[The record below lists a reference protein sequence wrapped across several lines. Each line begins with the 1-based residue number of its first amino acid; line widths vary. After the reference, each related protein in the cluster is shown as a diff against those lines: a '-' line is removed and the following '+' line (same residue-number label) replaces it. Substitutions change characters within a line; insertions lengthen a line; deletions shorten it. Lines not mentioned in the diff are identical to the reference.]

1 MEKILVPG
9 GRLELN
15 EIISDKTKKANTYL
29 SQIYDIDEKVKLM
42 YVIGDKIV
50 GYITTQKL
58 HYTNKGAYIKYFGRR
73 IYTYE
78 FAPVDFYGMEF
89 VGGRK

>member
-1 MEKILVPG
+1 MRKIIV
-9 GRLELN
+9 N
-15 EIISDKTKKANTYL
+15 KAHAYAVAFDVSL
-29 SQIYDIDEKVKLM
+29 IVLDIFYDTDENVKLM
-42 YVIGDKIV
+42 YAIEDKII

-73 IYTYE
+73 IYMYE

-89 VGGRK
+89 KGSSR

>member
-1 MEKILVPG
+1 MKKIRV
-9 GRLELN
+9 
-15 EIISDKTKKANTYL
+15 DKAYAYSVAFDVNL
-29 SQIYDIDEKVKLM
+29 IVLDIIYDTDEKVKLM
-42 YVIGDKIV
+42 YVIGDKII

-73 IYTYE
+73 IYMFE

-89 VGGRK
+89 IGK

>member
-29 SQIYDIDEKVKLM
+29 SQIYDIDEKEKKVSIAMPYKE
-42 YVIGDKIV
+42 
-50 GYITTQKL
+50 
-58 HYTNKGAYIKYFGRR
+58 GRLVVLSMGMR
-73 IYTYE
+73 
-78 FAPVDFYGMEF
+78 FVAFFSFLWYG
-89 VGGRK
+89 G

>member
-29 SQIYDIDEKVKLM
+29 SQIYDIDENEKKVSIAMPYK
-42 YVIGDKIV
+42 
-50 GYITTQKL
+50 
-58 HYTNKGAYIKYFGRR
+58 
-73 IYTYE
+73 E
-78 FAPVDFYGMEF
+78 
-89 VGGRK
+89 

>member
-1 MEKILVPG
+1 MRKVIVNKVHAYSVAFDVSLIV
-9 GRLELN
+9 LD
-15 EIISDKTKKANTYL
+15 IINDT
-29 SQIYDIDEKVKLM
+29 DEKVKLM
-42 YVIGDKIV
+42 YAIGDKII

-73 IYTYE
+73 IYMYE

-89 VGGRK
+89 KGSAK

>member
-1 MEKILVPG
+1 MRKVVV
-9 GRLELN
+9 N
-15 EIISDKTKKANTYL
+15 KAHAYSVAFDVSL
-29 SQIYDIDEKVKLM
+29 IALDIIYDIDEKIKLM
-42 YVIGDKIV
+42 YVIGDKII

-89 VGGRK
+89 KGSSR

>member
-1 MEKILVPG
+1 MRKIVV
-9 GRLELN
+9 N
-15 EIISDKTKKANTYL
+15 KAHTYAVAFGVSL
-29 SQIYDIDEKVKLM
+29 IVLDIIYDTDEKVKLM
-42 YVIGDKIV
+42 YAIEDKII

-73 IYTYE
+73 IYLFE

-89 VGGRK
+89 RGSSR

>member
-1 MEKILVPG
+1 MRKVIVNKCHAYPVSFNVSLIILD
-9 GRLELN
+9 
-15 EIISDKTKKANTYL
+15 IIN
-29 SQIYDIDEKVKLM
+29 DIDEKVKLM
-42 YVIGDKIV
+42 YVIEDKII

-73 IYTYE
+73 IYLFE

>member
-1 MEKILVPG
+1 MRKVVV
-9 GRLELN
+9 N
-15 EIISDKTKKANTYL
+15 KAHAYAVAFDVSL
-29 SQIYDIDEKVKLM
+29 IVLDIIYDTDEKVKLM
-42 YVIGDKIV
+42 YAIEDKII

-73 IYTYE
+73 IYMYE

-89 VGGRK
+89 KGSSR

>member
-1 MEKILVPG
+1 MRKIVVNKVPAYAVAFDVS
-9 GRLELN
+9 LIVLD
-15 EIISDKTKKANTYL
+15 I
-29 SQIYDIDEKVKLM
+29 IYDTDEKVKLM
-42 YVIGDKIV
+42 YVIDDKII

-73 IYTYE
+73 IYMYE

-89 VGGRK
+89 KGSSR

>member
-1 MEKILVPG
+1 MKKIVVNKAHAYNVAFDVNLVV
-9 GRLELN
+9 LD
-15 EIISDKTKKANTYL
+15 I
-29 SQIYDIDEKVKLM
+29 IYDSVEKVKLM
-42 YVIGDKIV
+42 YAIGDKII

-58 HYTNKGAYIKYFGRR
+58 HYTSKGAYIKYFGRR

-89 VGGRK
+89 KGSSR

>member
-1 MEKILVPG
+1 
-9 GRLELN
+9 
-15 EIISDKTKKANTYL
+15 
-29 SQIYDIDEKVKLM
+29 M
-42 YVIGDKIV
+42 YVIGDKII

-73 IYTYE
+73 IYMYE

>member
-1 MEKILVPG
+1 MRKIVV
-9 GRLELN
+9 N
-15 EIISDKTKKANTYL
+15 KAHAYTVAFDVSL
-29 SQIYDIDEKVKLM
+29 IALDIIYDIDDRVRLM
-42 YVIGDKIV
+42 YTVGDKII

-73 IYTYE
+73 IYMYE

-89 VGGRK
+89 KGSSR

>member
-1 MEKILVPG
+1 MRKVVVNKVHAYAVAFDVSLIVLD
-9 GRLELN
+9 
-15 EIISDKTKKANTYL
+15 I
-29 SQIYDIDEKVKLM
+29 IYDTDEKVKLM
-42 YVIGDKIV
+42 YTIGDKII

-73 IYTYE
+73 IYMYKFE
-78 FAPVDFYGMEF
+78 PVDFYGMEF

>member
-1 MEKILVPG
+1 MRKIVVNKVHAYAVAFNVSLIV
-9 GRLELN
+9 LD
-15 EIISDKTKKANTYL
+15 I
-29 SQIYDIDEKVKLM
+29 IYDTDEKVKLM
-42 YVIGDKIV
+42 YAIDDKII

-73 IYTYE
+73 IYMYE

-89 VGGRK
+89 KGSSR